1 MYICIKHTYVYTVH
15 LLLHACHFRDI
26 LKMKTC
32 KNKGLRK
39 KKVSYLTLK
48 ILIFLRSHRCSMFSI
63 YNKFHLFPEKK
74 KFHYIAHFS
83 GATFPPP
90 FTFLTIPS
98 HNRLTLYRTAK

>member
-39 KKVSYLTLK
+39 KKSFVFNIENINLPKVS
-48 ILIFLRSHRCSMFSI
+48 
-63 YNKFHLFPEKK
+63 
-74 KFHYIAHFS
+74 
-83 GATFPPP
+83 
-90 FTFLTIPS
+90 
-98 HNRLTLYRTAK
+98 